1 MADEINVNPTP
12 DDSTPPVDG
21 SVEPEVEASQES
33 EASEPE
39 TPQEPE
45 AAEAETPEASEAA
58 EAETPQE
65 PEASEPETPEESEA
79 AAEETPEASAEGPG
93 GRGEEEEK
101 ELEDAMLKMLDDLP
115 QEESSADDISFEKSS
130 ASKAEF
136 QQLSQP
142 SGSSEPSN
150 IDLLMDVNLPVSIEL
165 GRTKMSI
172 SDILALGPGS
182 VVELARLAGEPVDVM
197 VNQKLVAR
205 GEVVVVDENFGVR
218 ITQLITPEERVRLL
232 GDE

>member
-12 DDSTPPVDG
+12 DDSTPPLDG
-21 SVEPEVEASQES
+21 SVEQEVEASQES

-39 TPQEPE
+39 TPEASEASESETPEASE

-58 EAETPQE
+58 EAETP
-65 PEASEPETPEESEA
+65 PANT
-79 AAEETPEASAEGPG
+79 EGPG
-93 GRGEEEEK
+93 GSSEEEEK

>member
-21 SVEPEVEASQES
+21 SVEQEVEAPLES
-33 EASEPE
+33 ESEDPE

-45 AAEAETPEASEAA
+45 SA

-65 PEASEPETPEESEA
+65 PESAEQETPQESESA
-79 AAEETPEASAEGPG
+79 KEEAPPAKAEEPG
-93 GRGEEEEK
+93 GRSEEEEK

-172 SDILALGPGS
+172 SDILALVPGS

-197 VNQKLVAR
+197 VNHKLVAK

-218 ITQLITPEERVRLL
+218 ITQLITPEERIRLL

>member
-1 MADEINVNPTP
+1 MADELDLN
-12 DDSTPPVDG
+12 STPEDSSPPEAESFEVAG
-21 SVEPEVEASQES
+21 ESPQEPESA
-33 EASEPE
+33 EPE

-45 AAEAETPEASEAA
+45 SADAETPPAK
-58 EAETPQE
+58 
-65 PEASEPETPEESEA
+65 
-79 AAEETPEASAEGPG
+79 AEGPG
-93 GRGEEEEK
+93 ARTGEEDK
-101 ELEDAMLKMLDDLP
+101 NLEDAMLKMLDDLP
-115 QEESSADDISFEKSS
+115 QEESSADSISFESSS
-130 ASKAEF
+130 AAKAEF

-142 SGSSEPSN
+142 SNSENPSN
-150 IDLLMDVNLPVSIEL
+150 IDLFMDVYLPVSIEL

-197 VNQKLVAR
+197 VNHKLVAR

-218 ITQLITPEERVRLL
+218 VTQLITPEERIKLL

>member
-12 DDSTPPVDG
+12 DDSTPPLDG
-21 SVEPEVEASQES
+21 SVEQEVEAPLES
-33 EASEPE
+33 ESEDPE

-45 AAEAETPEASEAA
+45 SA

-65 PEASEPETPEESEA
+65 PESAEQETPQESESA
-79 AAEETPEASAEGPG
+79 KEEAPPAKAEGPG
-93 GRGEEEEK
+93 GRSEEEEK

-172 SDILALGPGS
+172 SDILALVPGS

-197 VNQKLVAR
+197 VNHKLVAK

-218 ITQLITPEERVRLL
+218 ITQLITPEERIRLL

>member
-12 DDSTPPVDG
+12 DDSTPPLDG
-21 SVEPEVEASQES
+21 SVEQEVEAPLES
-33 EASEPE
+33 ESEDPE

-45 AAEAETPEASEAA
+45 SA

-65 PEASEPETPEESEA
+65 PESAEQETPQESESA
-79 AAEETPEASAEGPG
+79 KEEAPPAKAEEPG
-93 GRGEEEEK
+93 GRSEEEEK

-150 IDLLMDVNLPVSIEL
+150 IDLLMDVNLPV
-165 GRTKMSI
+165 
-172 SDILALGPGS
+172 
-182 VVELARLAGEPVDVM
+182 
-197 VNQKLVAR
+197 
-205 GEVVVVDENFGVR
+205 
-218 ITQLITPEERVRLL
+218 
-232 GDE
+232 

>member
-21 SVEPEVEASQES
+21 SVEQEVEAPLES
-33 EASEPE
+33 KSEDPE

-45 AAEAETPEASEAA
+45 SA

-65 PEASEPETPEESEA
+65 PESAEQETPQESESA
-79 AAEETPEASAEGPG
+79 KEEAPPAKAEEPG
-93 GRGEEEEK
+93 GRSEEEEK

-172 SDILALGPGS
+172 SDILALVPGS

-197 VNQKLVAR
+197 VNHKLVAK

>member
-33 EASEPE
+33 EDSEP
-39 TPQEPE
+39 
-45 AAEAETPEASEAA
+45 ETPEASEAA
-58 EAETPQE
+58 EPET
-65 PEASEPETPEESEA
+65 PEASEAAEPETPKEPEA

-93 GRGEEEEK
+93 GRNEEEEK

-197 VNQKLVAR
+197 VNHKLVAR

-218 ITQLITPEERVRLL
+218 ITQLITPEERIRLL

>member
-21 SVEPEVEASQES
+21 SVEQEVEAPLESESAESEASQES
-33 EASEPE
+33 ES
-39 TPQEPE
+39 
-45 AAEAETPEASEAA
+45 A

-65 PEASEPETPEESEA
+65 PEAAEPETPQESESA
-79 AAEETPEASAEGPG
+79 KEEAPPAKAEEPG
-93 GRGEEEEK
+93 GRSEDEEK

-197 VNQKLVAR
+197 VNHKLVAR

>member
-21 SVEPEVEASQES
+21 SIEQEVEAPLESESAESETPQES
-33 EASEPE
+33 ESAEPETPQEPEAPQESESAEPE

-45 AAEAETPEASEAA
+45 AAAAETPEAK
-58 EAETPQE
+58 
-65 PEASEPETPEESEA
+65 
-79 AAEETPEASAEGPG
+79 AEGPG
-93 GRGEEEEK
+93 GRSDEEEK

-115 QEESSADDISFEKSS
+115 QEESSADDISFENSS

-197 VNQKLVAR
+197 VNHKLVAR

-218 ITQLITPEERVRLL
+218 ITQLITPEERVRIL

>member
-21 SVEPEVEASQES
+21 SVEQEVEAPLES
-33 EASEPE
+33 ESAESE
-39 TPQEPE
+39 TPQE
-45 AAEAETPEASEAA
+45 SESA

-65 PEASEPETPEESEA
+65 PEAAEPETPQESESA
-79 AAEETPEASAEGPG
+79 KEEAPPAKAEEPG
-93 GRGEEEEK
+93 GHSEDEEK

-197 VNQKLVAR
+197 VNHKLVAR

-218 ITQLITPEERVRLL
+218 ITQLITPEERIRLL

>member
-21 SVEPEVEASQES
+21 SVEQEVEAPLES
-33 EASEPE
+33 ESEDPE

-45 AAEAETPEASEAA
+45 SA

-65 PEASEPETPEESEA
+65 PESAEQETPQESESA
-79 AAEETPEASAEGPG
+79 KEEAPPAKAEEPG
-93 GRGEEEEK
+93 GRSEEEEK

-172 SDILALGPGS
+172 SDILALVPGS

-197 VNQKLVAR
+197 VNHKLVAK

>member
-12 DDSTPPVDG
+12 DDSTPPLDG
-21 SVEPEVEASQES
+21 SVEQEVEAPLES
-33 EASEPE
+33 ESEDPE

-45 AAEAETPEASEAA
+45 SA

-65 PEASEPETPEESEA
+65 PESAEQETPQESESA
-79 AAEETPEASAEGPG
+79 KEEAPPAKAEEPG
-93 GRGEEEEK
+93 GRSEEEEK

-172 SDILALGPGS
+172 SDILALVPGS

-197 VNQKLVAR
+197 VNHKLVAK

>member
-21 SVEPEVEASQES
+21 SVEQEVEAPLES
-33 EASEPE
+33 ESEEPE

-45 AAEAETPEASEAA
+45 SA

-65 PEASEPETPEESEA
+65 PESAEQETPQESESA
-79 AAEETPEASAEGPG
+79 KEEAPPAKAEEPG
-93 GRGEEEEK
+93 GRSEEEEK

-172 SDILALGPGS
+172 SDILALVPGS

-197 VNQKLVAR
+197 VNHKLVAK

-218 ITQLITPEERVRLL
+218 ITQLITPEERIRLL

>member
-1 MADEINVNPTP
+1 MADELDIN
-12 DDSTPPVDG
+12 STPEDSSPPKADSFEVAG
-21 SVEPEVEASQES
+21 EEPQES
-33 EASEPE
+33 ES
-39 TPQEPE
+39 
-45 AAEAETPEASEAA
+45 A

-65 PEASEPETPEESEA
+65 PESAEPEIPKEPDSA
-79 AAEETPEASAEGPG
+79 AAETPQEPESAEPEIPKEPDSAAAETPEAKAEGPG
-93 GRGEEEEK
+93 GRSEEEEK
-101 ELEDAMLKMLDDLP
+101 DLEDAMLKMLDDLP
-115 QEESSADDISFEKSS
+115 SEESSADNISFESSS
-130 ASKAEF
+130 AAKAEF

-142 SGSSEPSN
+142 SNSSDPSN
-150 IDLLMDVNLPVSIEL
+150 IDLLMDVYLSVSIEL

-218 ITQLITPEERVRLL
+218 VTQLITPEERLRLL

>member
-21 SVEPEVEASQES
+21 SVEQEVEAPLES
-33 EASEPE
+33 ESEEPE

-45 AAEAETPEASEAA
+45 SA

-65 PEASEPETPEESEA
+65 PESAEQETPQESESA
-79 AAEETPEASAEGPG
+79 KEEAPPAKAEEPG
-93 GRGEEEEK
+93 GRSEEEEK

-172 SDILALGPGS
+172 SDILALVPGS

-197 VNQKLVAR
+197 VNHKLVAK